1 MIDGKKNSPSFNP
14 LLPSTNHPHSS
25 VLKVPSCPPDN
36 VTLDA
41 RFLIVFFLLHFFFLQ
56 WAVTLNEEGDS
67 SENKVESVW
76 L

>member
-1 MIDGKKNSPSFNP
+1 MGKNSPSFNP
-14 LLPSTNHPHSS
+14 LPPSTSRPRSS
-25 VLKVPSCPPDN
+25 VLKVPSCPPGN

-41 RFLIVFFLLHFFFLQ
+41 RFIVFFVVVTFFFLQ
-56 WAVTLNEEGDS
+56 QSVTLNEEGDS